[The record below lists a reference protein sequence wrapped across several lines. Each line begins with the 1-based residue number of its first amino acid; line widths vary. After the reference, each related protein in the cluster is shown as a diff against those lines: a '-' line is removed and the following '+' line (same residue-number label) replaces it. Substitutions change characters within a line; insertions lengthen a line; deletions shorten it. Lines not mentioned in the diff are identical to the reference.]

1 MSNKKTLPEALGLS
15 QEWYDE
21 TTKRIEKD
29 FGDITETISDYMVVE
44 ANNIR
49 EEEFGEVDV
58 KLTNYEMK
66 LVLVG
71 YLIGLERV
79 KMNNPLGALFQHFLE
94 SREEEGDE

>member
-1 MSNKKTLPEALGLS
+1 MSNKETLPEALGLS

-94 SREEEGDE
+94 SREEEGGE

>member
-1 MSNKKTLPEALGLS
+1 MSNKKTLPQALGLS

-21 TTKRIEKD
+21 TNKRIEKD

-49 EEEFGEVDV
+49 DEEFGEVDV
-58 KLTNYEMK
+58 KLTKYEMK

-71 YLIGLERV
+71 YLIGLERA
-79 KMNNPLGALFQHFLE
+79 KMNNPMGAFIQHILE
-94 SREEEGDE
+94 SRNEEGDE